1 MTWSPLA
8 CGIISGKYGNGVP
21 ESSRASLKVFSSTS
35 RKESGDRSKG
45 KKETE
50 QNSSAAAC
58 GSLAQAECGLGLAL
72 AGSPSPLEVSTSG
85 QPSVQEVLLL
95 WGPGEM
101 PNDLVGFVDSNSYTY
116 SYIQEGISFLL

>member
-21 ESSRASLKVFSSTS
+21 ESSRASLKVFSSTP

-45 KKETE
+45 KKEIE

-58 GSLAQAECGLGLAL
+58 GSLAQAECGLGLAGVPWPAPQAL
-72 AGSPSPLEVSTSG
+72 WRS
-85 QPSVQEVLLL
+85 LLL
-95 WGPGEM
+95 VRHQCRKFSSSGDRGRCPMTW
-101 PNDLVGFVDSNSYTY
+101 LDS
-116 SYIQEGISFLL
+116 